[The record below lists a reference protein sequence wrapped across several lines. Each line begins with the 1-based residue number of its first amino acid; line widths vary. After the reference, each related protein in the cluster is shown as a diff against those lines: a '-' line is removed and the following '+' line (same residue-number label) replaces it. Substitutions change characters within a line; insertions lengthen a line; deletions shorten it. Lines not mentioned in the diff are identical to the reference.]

1 MADTIIGR
9 VVATEKNPTT
19 IDNFTFWTDPELIL
33 NPFDIV
39 KVQHVNNSFS
49 YGVIED
55 IAHITDAA
63 SFLTNFI
70 SSDFGDV
77 NAEENTLR
85 VGMNYVSAKVVC
97 NTDNIYIPLQSNA
110 KVMLATAKEINYA
123 LGLNDIRNPLVC
135 GYLEMYDGTKGCE
148 KVTLPVNLNSK
159 FIIGPEGAH
168 LNISGIS
175 GLASKTS
182 YAMFLLKAIQD
193 SYMKKNPQNDDNED
207 SVAFVLFN
215 VKGKDLLAIDQ
226 LNDFSDERNPEQAR
240 NETLATYEKLGLSA
254 EPFKNVHYYYPYSI
268 PKTRHWNTYMTPEE
282 VADNIK
288 KKKGKKYKYIYKYD
302 KDNLDL
308 MFANID
314 DSTQTMESIISYIM
328 SGQGKFN
335 QVGDWQEFLEA
346 VKEKCSAETSGK
358 DKEIP
363 VASWRKFYRVINK
376 SITDNKIFARDIRE
390 DDGETRIGDALKY
403 IKKNE
408 VHVIDIAKLSED
420 KQAYVFGDAIR
431 TIYDLQL
438 GQYAG
443 EEGVN
448 PPSRVVI
455 FIDELNK
462 YASKDTGVRAAD
474 FIEDV
479 GDIANSNKE
488 IGKNKGFRGIGR
500 LCGLA
505 YCKTLKF
512 TTSYLGE
519 CIKSIMTCNA
529 EKMRAMLVENKKY
542 TLDEIWDAIVTY
554 STESEEKNEH
564 YFEVE
569 MFGINKENT
578 DLLNDKKVRDYLS
591 FVVPV
596 PYKNTFVLRNQ
607 VYSYAKSI
615 DYSIDEYCVR
625 VNGSQIFKEYTT
637 KLKEQSGASLKNYD
651 EISRLEFKDFRD
663 TSGKLVAWMWIGLS
677 RFEKQIP
684 SVNRM
689 RGLRLRSSN
698 IQLGNDDTLQFL
710 FKEKRGNYYF
720 VGEVFSVSR
729 ELIPNSQRDYFNEN
743 ETRVLFEDLLRTY
756 FYDVLHKLYYE
767 ANRVK
772 NDYKRQEEYL
782 SKISEYHKKENGQGF
797 VDEEERQ
804 KLQYDIDRAKKS
816 AEDAR
821 KRLDK
826 LDTTDPSSPLSEIR
840 KSIGQKYE
848 AEKLKR
854 KAETATI
861 TTEDD
866 KKKPF
871 ITSGMSKL
879 SRSERKL
886 VSKILSIITD
896 IAPKDIAE
904 QIIEKIKEEM
914 R

>member
-1 MADTIIGR
+1 
-9 VVATEKNPTT
+9 
-19 IDNFTFWTDPELIL
+19 
-33 NPFDIV
+33 
-39 KVQHVNNSFS
+39 
-49 YGVIED
+49 
-55 IAHITDAA
+55 
-63 SFLTNFI
+63 
-70 SSDFGDV
+70 
-77 NAEENTLR
+77 
-85 VGMNYVSAKVVC
+85 
-97 NTDNIYIPLQSNA
+97 
-110 KVMLATAKEINYA
+110 
-123 LGLNDIRNPLVC
+123 
-135 GYLEMYDGTKGCE
+135 
-148 KVTLPVNLNSK
+148 
-159 FIIGPEGAH
+159 
-168 LNISGIS
+168 
-175 GLASKTS
+175 
-182 YAMFLLKAIQD
+182 
-193 SYMKKNPQNDDNED
+193 
-207 SVAFVLFN
+207 
-215 VKGKDLLAIDQ
+215 
-226 LNDFSDERNPEQAR
+226 
-240 NETLATYEKLGLSA
+240 
-254 EPFKNVHYYYPYSI
+254 
-268 PKTRHWNTYMTPEE
+268 
-282 VADNIK
+282 
-288 KKKGKKYKYIYKYD
+288 
-302 KDNLDL
+302 
-308 MFANID
+308 
-314 DSTQTMESIISYIM
+314 
-328 SGQGKFN
+328 
-335 QVGDWQEFLEA
+335 
-346 VKEKCSAETSGK
+346 
-358 DKEIP
+358 
-363 VASWRKFYRVINK
+363 
-376 SITDNKIFARDIRE
+376 
-390 DDGETRIGDALKY
+390 
-403 IKKNE
+403 
-408 VHVIDIAKLSED
+408 
-420 KQAYVFGDAIR
+420 
-431 TIYDLQL
+431 
-438 GQYAG
+438 
-443 EEGVN
+443 
-448 PPSRVVI
+448 
-455 FIDELNK
+455 
-462 YASKDTGVRAAD
+462 
-474 FIEDV
+474 
-479 GDIANSNKE
+479 
-488 IGKNKGFRGIGR
+488 
-500 LCGLA
+500 
-505 YCKTLKF
+505 
-512 TTSYLGE
+512 
-519 CIKSIMTCNA
+519 
-529 EKMRAMLVENKKY
+529 MLVENKKY

-554 STESEEKNEH
+554 STENEEKNEH

-663 TSGKLVAWMWIGLS
+663 TSGKLIAWMWIGLS

-698 IQLGNDDTLQFL
+698 IQLGNDDALQFL

-720 VGEVFSVSR
+720 VGEVFAVSR

-782 SKISEYHKKENGQGF
+782 SKISEYHKKEKGQGF
-797 VDEEERQ
+797 VDEEERK

-861 TTEDD
+861 TTDDD
-866 KKKPF
+866 KKKTF

-896 IAPKDIAE
+896 IAPKDVAE